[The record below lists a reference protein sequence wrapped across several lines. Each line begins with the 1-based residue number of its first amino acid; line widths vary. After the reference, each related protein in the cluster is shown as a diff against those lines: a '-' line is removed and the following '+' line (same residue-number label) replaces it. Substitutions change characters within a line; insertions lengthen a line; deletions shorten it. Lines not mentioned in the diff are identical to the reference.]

1 MFKFST
7 FAYESVSC
15 HVVIFMFFIC
25 CSNPT
30 PNITNNITWEI
41 FNDYNLT
48 YLIIDEHAHLWFQY
62 RQNKYGF
69 WKDFIPKYAVQ
80 DYCKYCG
87 AFTLSTP
94 RQKPKGIC
102 LGVYLYRVWTPHNS
116 VQIIFIGLS
125 IGLDVGHCQ
134 NTIKHSIHDGF
145 ILHLPYFFLLFSD
158 IPTATPTP
166 QGQDYKWG
174 LGGVTAIFIILLII
188 VAICVYL
195 LVLQSRREAENELY
209 ADSQLPLSFSRSQ
222 SQTTVLSHDQSKSS
236 IGAGRYPYPGS
247 YEYGGRDY
255 SQDYANRSYGGYD
268 SGSQPYGS
276 QYKQKMYGYGY
287 DKDVSYSDSYASQS
301 HYN

>member
-1 MFKFST
+1 
-7 FAYESVSC
+7 
-15 HVVIFMFFIC
+15 MFFIS
-25 CSNPT
+25 SNPT

-69 WKDFIPKYAVQ
+69 WKDFVPKYAVQ
-80 DYCKYCG
+80 DYCKCK
-87 AFTLSTP
+87 TLFHWRQICFSTLWAP
-94 RQKPKGIC
+94 
-102 LGVYLYRVWTPHNS
+102 
-116 VQIIFIGLS
+116 
-125 IGLDVGHCQ
+125 
-134 NTIKHSIHDGF
+134 
-145 ILHLPYFFLLFSD
+145 LPNFFLFFPD

-195 LVLQSRREAENELY
+195 LILQSRREAENEVY

-222 SQTTVLSHDQSKSS
+222 SEMTVLSHDQSKSS
-236 IGAGRYPYPGS
+236 TGVGRYPYPGS

-276 QYKQKMYGYGY
+276 QYKQRMYGYGY
-287 DKDVSYSDSYASQS
+287 DEDVSYSDSYASQS
-301 HYN
+301 HYNQSDV